1 MSVWFGRLLVAGQC
15 ALAVSL
21 AWQWLCVSTHRLYLD
36 ERRAPV
42 SAPVGARQ
50 RFDVLGGRVKPQ
62 IVSTENERLSFPLD
76 FRRPSELDLRVVP
89 RRQASFEI
97 AIVEGGSRR
106 ILQRGTLTEA
116 ADIAQPLPATNGV
129 LELANEGPLLW
140 SDPRVVQGA
149 DVGPTLFALVVLI
162 IAGLQAGR
170 LVPLAFP
177 QTAWAR
183 TALLGGLTACITTA
197 LCLAFL
203 EIGLRTIGDR
213 LPSWITD
220 PRRNLGEVHADTDPR
235 WQDSASYGHRL
246 APRVDTFCQW
256 REGDI
261 VRMGFLPSGLARH
274 PVYRFPFVTDADGF
288 RNSESV
294 PTTAVV
300 AALGDSFTDGLTLP
314 AGLTWPARLADH
326 LGDSVRNYGTAGFG
340 PGQELLVLKQYVR
353 ARRPRRVVIGFFAG
367 NDLVDAERFESFQR
381 EGVDF
386 PSVGRGWKFKGEIA
400 RFDELYVTSLYQG
413 ASGLL
418 GNFRRQPAEHW
429 AHARSEDY
437 SGDDPAP
444 SSATRPGFQRG
455 LFTVP
460 VAGRVLRFAFLPP
473 YLNRLTLSRQQLEAS
488 RGWQLTRRSY
498 REMQQLLRA
507 QGSELVV
514 LFIPFKAQVYLPL
527 LEASFPAA
535 ELGSALRSSLGNPQA
550 PGLEVL
556 MQNRLALNDL
566 MREFCAEEGIAF
578 LDLTAELQST
588 LRTGRNVYF
597 PDDSHWNAAG
607 HEAAARALSR
617 LLRAQGLGAR
627 QARGRDQLGGWGR
640 QAGDPGRLQ
649 STSWTRSFRTS
660 GWHSGS
666 SFAAP
671 ASLPSRSRRS
681 LSESEPTPPSS
692 R

>member
-15 ALAVSL
+15 ALVVSL

-36 ERRAPV
+36 DRRAPV
-42 SAPVGARQ
+42 SAPVAARQ

-76 FRRPSELDLRVVP
+76 FRTPSELDLRVVP
-89 RRQASFEI
+89 RRQAGFEI
-97 AIVEGGSRR
+97 AIVERGSRR

-116 ADIAQPLPATNGV
+116 ADITLPLPATNGV

-149 DVGPTLFALVVLI
+149 NVEPTLFAILALLAL
-162 IAGLQAGR
+162 AGLQAGR
-170 LVPLAFP
+170 LVPLSFP
-177 QTAWAR
+177 QAPWAR
-183 TALLGGLTACITTA
+183 TALLGGLTASITTVF
-197 LCLAFL
+197 CLVFL
-203 EIGLRTIGDR
+203 EIGMRAIGDR
-213 LPSWITD
+213 LPSWVTD

-256 REGDI
+256 RDGDI
-261 VRMGFLPSGLARH
+261 VRMGFLQSGLARH
-274 PVYRFPFVTDADGF
+274 PVYRFPFVTDGDGF
-288 RNSESV
+288 RNAESG

-326 LGDSVRNYGTAGFG
+326 LGVSVRNYGTAGFG

-353 ARRPRRVVIGFFAG
+353 ERGPRRVVIGFFAG

-400 RFDELYVTSLYQG
+400 RFDEFYVTSLYQ
-413 ASGLL
+413 AVSGLF
-418 GNFRRQPAEHW
+418 GNLKRQPVEPW
-429 AHARSEDY
+429 AYAGVEDY

-444 SSATRPGFQRG
+444 SSATRPRFDRG

-473 YLNRLTLSRQQLEAS
+473 YLNRLTLSRQELEAS
-488 RGWQLTRRSY
+488 RGWQLTQRSY

-527 LEASFPAA
+527 LAASFPAA
-535 ELGSALRSSLGNPQA
+535 ELESALRSSLGNPQA

-556 MQNRLALNDL
+556 MRNRLALNDL
-566 MREFCAEEGIAF
+566 MREFCAREGIAF

-607 HEAAARALSR
+607 HEVAARSLSR
-617 LLRAQGLGAR
+617 LLRAEG
-627 QARGRDQLGGWGR
+627 
-640 QAGDPGRLQ
+640 
-649 STSWTRSFRTS
+649 TVT
-660 GWHSGS
+660 SGS
-666 SFAAP
+666 SVVAQAAT
-671 ASLPSRSRRS
+671 
-681 LSESEPTPPSS
+681 PTAEGQPLRSS
-692 R
+692 RTRGPR